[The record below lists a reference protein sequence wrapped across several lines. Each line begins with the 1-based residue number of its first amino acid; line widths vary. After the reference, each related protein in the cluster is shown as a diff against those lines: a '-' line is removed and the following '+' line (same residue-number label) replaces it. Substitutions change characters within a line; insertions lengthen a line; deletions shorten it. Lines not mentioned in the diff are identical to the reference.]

1 MILLDDRTGS
11 GDLIRYLRGV
21 AKLSRL
27 SFGDAQIEGNGPEG
41 RPVLVGVEV
50 KKVADVLTC
59 ITDGRFAGHQ
69 LPGLQASYEVVY
81 LVVEGDYRVGKEG
94 LLEVMRYHMWRPI
107 LLGSRKFMYREMDNW
122 LTTMEMKGGVKIRRT
137 GGRQETAQF
146 LKDLYGWWT
155 GREWEEHRAH
165 LAFHDPGPPVAM
177 LRKPSLLRRMAKE
190 LPGVGWERSLEVEKR
205 FDSVLEMALAS
216 ELDWKDIPG
225 IGKGIANKVRHAIHG
240 EEVR

>member
-1 MILLDDRTGS
+1 MLDDRTGS

-50 KKVADVLTC
+50 KRVEDILKC

-94 LLEVMRYHMWRPI
+94 LLEVMRYHMWRPV
-107 LLGSRKFMYREMDNW
+107 LLGSRKFMYRDMDNW
-122 LTTMEMKGGVKIRRT
+122 LTTMEMKAGVKIRRT

-165 LAFHDPGPPVAM
+165 LAFHDPGPPAAL
-177 LRKPSLLRRMAKE
+177 LRKPSLLRRVAKE
-190 LPGVGWERSLEVEKR
+190 LPGVGWERSAAVEKR
-205 FDSVLEMALAS
+205 FHSVVQMVQAS
-216 ELDWKDIPG
+216 EKEWRTVEG
-225 IGKGIANKVRHAIHG
+225 IGKGIATRVFGALADWR
-240 EEVR
+240 E